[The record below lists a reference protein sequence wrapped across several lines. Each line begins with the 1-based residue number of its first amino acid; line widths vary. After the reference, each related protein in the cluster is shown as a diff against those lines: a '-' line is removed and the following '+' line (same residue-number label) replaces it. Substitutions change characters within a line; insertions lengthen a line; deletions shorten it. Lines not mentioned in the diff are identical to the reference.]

1 MQDKQLMNEAAKA
14 EELKQELLHT
24 DGGCVLATALA
35 ASLDS
40 TPGDIEDLE
49 AQGRIFSV
57 PDGEKRRY
65 PTWQFDH
72 SGQPYDLISEVL
84 RIWTP
89 LNRYAL
95 LAFFV
100 GGHEAFSEAR
110 PLDLLRD
117 GRANRLLWLARYE
130 AAQYPSE

>member
-1 MQDKQLMNEAAKA
+1 MQDKLRLYEAEKAK
-14 EELKQELLHT
+14 ELKQELLHA
-24 DGGCVLATALA
+24 DGGCVSATALA
-35 ASLDS
+35 TSLNS
-40 TPGDIEDLE
+40 TSSDIKDLE

-57 PDGEKRRY
+57 PDGEERRY
-65 PTWQFDH
+65 PTWQFDQ

-130 AAQYPSE
+130 AAQYPIE